1 MDPLVAIER
10 LAGLQAQTPHTW
22 YIGLWSRLAPFDAD
36 EAGDLLT
43 ERRAVRMA
51 LMRATIHIVSAADA
65 LWMRPV
71 LAPVI
76 TRTLGHHAGQLRGI
90 DMAALARAARAVVE
104 SEPLTAASLGRRLAE
119 RWPERD
125 PAALAQAARAQ
136 LGLVQ
141 VPPRGVWRRSGPA
154 AHTTIEK
161 WLAKP
166 LSHAPGGLETLVM
179 RYLSAFGPA
188 TVADAE
194 AWSGLPGLGEA
205 FARLR
210 PDLAVF
216 TREAGDEVFDL
227 PDAPRPDPETPA
239 PARLLYEHDNVLRG
253 HADRGRFHRPS
264 GPPPPWN
271 REGPSP
277 GAVLLDGLVRG
288 TWTLARD
295 GSRIV
300 LAVNRIGRYTRAD
313 TDAVTEEA
321 VALLSFLSSSAETD
335 VRFTGP

>member
-1 MDPLVAIER
+1 MDPVVAIER
-10 LAGLQAQTPHTW
+10 LAGLQAQTPHAW
-22 YIGLWSRLAPFDAD
+22 YIGLWSRLAPFDAK

-51 LMRATIHIVSAADA
+51 LMRATIHVVSAADA
-65 LWMRPV
+65 LWMRTV

-76 TRTLGHHAGQLRGI
+76 ARTLGHHAGNLEGI
-90 DMAALARAARAVVE
+90 DMRALARAARAIVE
-104 SEPLTAASLGRRLAE
+104 SEPLTAATLGRRLAQ

-125 PAALAQAARAQ
+125 PAALAHAARAQ

-166 LSHAPGGLETLVM
+166 LSAAAGPDTLVM

-194 AWSGLPGLGEA
+194 TWSGLRGLGEA

-216 TREAGDEVFDL
+216 TREGGGEVFDL
-227 PDAPRPDPETPA
+227 PDAPRPDPEAPA
-239 PARLLYEHDNVLRG
+239 PARLLYDHDNLLRA
-253 HADRGRFHRPS
+253 HADRSRFHRAS

-271 REGPSP
+271 REGPKP
-277 GAVLLDGLVRG
+277 GNVLLDGLVRG
-288 TWTLARD
+288 TWTLSRD
-295 GSRIV
+295 GTRVV
-300 LAVNRIGRYTRAD
+300 LTVNRVGRYTRAD

-321 VALLSFLSSSAETD
+321 QALLAFLSSSTETD

>member
-51 LMRATIHIVSAADA
+51 LMRATIHVVSAADA
-65 LWMRPV
+65 LWLRAV

-76 TRTLGHHAGQLRGI
+76 ARTLGHHAGQLEGI
-90 DMAALARAARAVVE
+90 DMGALARAARAIVE
-104 SEPLTAASLGRRLAE
+104 SEPLTAAALGRRLAE
-119 RWPERD
+119 RWPDRD
-125 PAALAQAARAQ
+125 PAALARAARTQ

-166 LSHAPGGLETLVM
+166 LSGAAGPELLVM
-179 RYLSAFGPA
+179 RYLAAFGPA

-194 AWSGLPGLGEA
+194 TWSGLRGLDAA

-216 TREAGDEVFDL
+216 AREAGDEVFDL
-227 PDAPRPDPETPA
+227 PDAPRPDPDTPA
-239 PARLLYEHDNVLRG
+239 PARLLYDHDNVLRG
-253 HADRGRFHRPS
+253 HADAGRFHRPS
-264 GPPPPWN
+264 GPPPPWD
-271 REGPSP
+271 REGPTP
-277 GAVLLDGLVRG
+277 GHVLLDGIVRG

-300 LAVNRIGRYTRAD
+300 LTVNRVGRYTRAD

-321 VALLSFLSSSAETD
+321 RALLAFLSSSTQTD